1 MSSVSSTSNQIFTL
15 KGDALA
21 ELSRLVKRVGDQ
33 QKELILDISRQLS
46 KHNEMMDRAIEKQ
59 ERMESKIDMIEQAL
73 IKKGD
78 AIGFQRKRE
87 KIDQMKKLQRQIQL
101 ENTEKSN

>member
-1 MSSVSSTSNQIFTL
+1 MSASTAVMSSVSSTSNQIFTL

-59 ERMESKIDMIEQAL
+59 ERMESKIDMIE
-73 IKKGD
+73 
-78 AIGFQRKRE
+78 
-87 KIDQMKKLQRQIQL
+87 
-101 ENTEKSN
+101 